1 MMLLLSLALKDLKRD
16 WVYLFCNIAMLVGV
30 IVPLLVLFGV
40 RNGVY
45 DALIGRLLSDPT
57 TLQIDTRGNHAFS
70 PADAVEIRG
79 WPEADF
85 VTLKTR
91 SLFDYVNVRAV
102 GQRVLRDAVL
112 SPSGAGDPMLMVATL
127 EENQVALSADLA
139 EALGLEVG
147 AQVELI
153 TQAPERPRQLV
164 LELGVAAI
172 VPKDM
177 LGGRSVLAN
186 IGVLDLIEAFYDEY
200 ALPEYGIVDGRS
212 LDTRITEFEGLRVFA
227 RTLEALA
234 PLQEKLETRF
244 GISTQAKTAQ
254 VTGVLGLGCN
264 LGLALLLTTSVAGL
278 GLAAAL
284 TSSFWAEVARKR
296 QVLANMA
303 LLGFGPGALLLFPV
317 LQALVTAVLG
327 LVASFGLFAVAANV
341 AETLFDTGLSGAGG
355 LVVIG
360 LDQGLTIAAAVL
372 GFVMLAAVAAA
383 WRAQGT
389 DPAVVLRG
397 A

>member
-1 MMLLLSLALKDLKRD
+1 MMLLLSLALRDMKRD

-57 TLQIDTRGNHAFS
+57 TLQIDTRGNHSFS
-70 PADAVEIRG
+70 ATDADEVRS
-79 WPEADF
+79 WPDAGF

-102 GQRVLRDAVL
+102 GERALRDAVL
-112 SPSGAGDPMLMVATL
+112 SPSGAGDPMLPVATL
-127 EENQVALSADLA
+127 APQQVAVSADLA
-139 EALGLEVG
+139 AALGLQVG
-147 AQVELI
+147 GQIELI
-153 TQAPERPRQLV
+153 TQAPERPRQLMLSV
-164 LELGVAAI
+164 DVAAI

-177 LGGRSVLAN
+177 LGGRSVLAD

-200 ALPEYGIVDGRS
+200 ALPEYGIVEGRS
-212 LDTRITEFEGLRVFA
+212 LNTRVTEFEGLRVFS
-227 RTLEALA
+227 RTLENLA

-254 VTGVLGLGCN
+254 VIGVLGLGRN
-264 LGLALLLTTSVAGL
+264 LGLALLLTASVAAL

-296 QVLANMA
+296 HVLANMA
-303 LLGFGPGALLLFPV
+303 LLGFGPASLLLFPV
-317 LQALVTAVLG
+317 TQAVVTAVLG
-327 LVASFGLFAVAANV
+327 LAASFGLFAVAAHV
-341 AETLFDTGLSGAGG
+341 AEQLFDTGLAGAGG

-360 LDQGLTIAAAVL
+360 LEQGLMIVAAVL
-372 GFVMLAAVAAA
+372 GFVVLAALAAA
-383 WRAQGT
+383 WRAQST
-389 DPAVVLRG
+389 DPALVLRG

>member
-1 MMLLLSLALKDLKRD
+1 MKLLLSLALKDLKRD
-16 WVYLFCNIAMLVGV
+16 WVYLFCNTAMLVGV

-57 TLQIDTRGNHAFS
+57 TLQIDTRGNHAFTS
-70 PADAVEIRG
+70 TDAAEIRG
-79 WPEADF
+79 WPEAGF

-91 SLFDYVNVRAV
+91 SLFDYVNVRSV

-139 EALGLEVG
+139 EALSLEVG

-212 LDTRITEFEGLRVFA
+212 LDTRVTEFEGLRVFA

-244 GISTQAKTAQ
+244 GIATQAKTAQ
-254 VTGVLGLGCN
+254 VTGVLGLGRN

-317 LQALVTAVLG
+317 IQALVTAVLG

-341 AETLFDTGLSGAGG
+341 AETLFDTGLSGVGG
-355 LVVIG
+355 LVVISMH
-360 LDQGLTIAAAVL
+360 QGLTIAAAVL